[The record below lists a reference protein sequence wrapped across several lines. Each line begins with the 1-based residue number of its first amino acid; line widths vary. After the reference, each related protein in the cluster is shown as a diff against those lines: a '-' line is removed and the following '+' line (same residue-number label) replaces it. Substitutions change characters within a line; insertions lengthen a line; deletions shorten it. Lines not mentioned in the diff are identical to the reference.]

1 MKRISMMLKEYIKQ
15 LSFEGE
21 IQQFWTVQPPS
32 GLLKNN
38 KNLITTIVNNSKY

>member
-32 GLLKNN
+32 GLKNN
-38 KNLITTIVNNSKY
+38 KNLITIIVNNSKY